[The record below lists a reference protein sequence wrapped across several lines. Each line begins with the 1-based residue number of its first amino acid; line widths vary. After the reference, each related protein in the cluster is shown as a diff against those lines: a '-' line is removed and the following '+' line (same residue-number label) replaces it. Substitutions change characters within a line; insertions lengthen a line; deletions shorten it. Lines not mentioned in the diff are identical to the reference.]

1 MFCPKCRAEFRE
13 GFSRCNDCGVAL
25 VAQLP
30 PVPTPAP
37 DPSNPDEGE
46 VVTLLSSTDPVA
58 ILATKASLDLAGI
71 WYFERGRSLQ
81 NLLPLGFQGGYSG
94 LIQIQIRK
102 ADAEAAMAAVK
113 EAAAEA
119 ERNS

>member
-1 MFCPKCRAEFRE
+1 MFCPSCRAEYRD
-13 GFSRCNDCGVAL
+13 GFSICADCGAAL
-25 VAQLP
+25 IAQLP
-30 PVPTPAP
+30 TVPPPAP
-37 DPSNPDEGE
+37 ASSLWDEGDL
-46 VVTLLSSTDPVA
+46 VTLLSSTDPVA

-94 LIQIQIRK
+94 LIQIQIRS